1 MGSGWRWFFLSDKV
15 VKQGFHKFAG
25 VGKTTQKEGGEK
37 NNQISAHGSHLI
49 LHSNTEICLPL
60 ILAKEYGGSKLALS
74 LDTGAALTTAEGTD
88 QIIRTQASVT

>member
-1 MGSGWRWFFLSDKV
+1 MGSRWRWFFLSDKV

-25 VGKTTQKEGGEK
+25 VRKTTQKEGGEK

-60 ILAKEYGGSKLALS
+60 ILANSKLALS
-74 LDTGAALTTAEGTD
+74 LDTGATLTTPEGTD